1 MTTNNDK
8 TTTNKPEIA
17 EKVSQEIAPKEPTT
31 PETAPFELMD
41 AADDEQILA
50 EVKGKGATVIEEWV
64 YSFEQ
69 DGKEITGLSWTGTK
83 NAAVWL
89 ARKGWGKLNIK
100 TVDYK
105 QDPTDPEYMLF
116 NAIAED
122 TQNGL
127 SMPGFKRQW
136 TKLKTRKG
144 DIVTNPFWYEQGAS
158 KAMRNAMQA
167 LMPADWIASM
177 IKEWMDS
184 GKVRKI
190 EARPAV
196 PAKTTSKYWAKYYS
210 AKTEADLKSAIAE
223 TRTAKELTDGE
234 KYMIV
239 KKLQEKLDSLP
250 VQQAAEAAPVD
261 DSIPF

>member
-1 MTTNNDK
+1 MNTNDNK
-8 TTTNKPEIA
+8 TSTKGAEIA
-17 EKVSQEIAPKEPTT
+17 EKVSQEIAPKEPVT

-144 DIVTNPFWYEQGAS
+144 DIITNPFWYEQGAS

-177 IKEWMDS
+177 IKDWMEN
-184 GKVRKI
+184 GKVKKI
-190 EARPAV
+190 EMKQAS
-196 PAKTTSKYWAKYYS
+196 PAKPTSKYWAKFYGAKS
-210 AKTEADLKSAIAE
+210 ADDCTKAIAE
-223 TRTAKELTDGE
+223 VRVAKDLTDGE

-250 VQQAAEAAPVD
+250 VQQAVQAAPVD

>member
-1 MTTNNDK
+1 MDTKDNK
-8 TTTNKPEIA
+8 TSTKAEIA

-31 PETAPFELMD
+31 PDTAPFELMD
-41 AADDEQILA
+41 AADDEQILE
-50 EVKGKGATVIEEWV
+50 EVKGKGATVREEWI
-64 YSFEQ
+64 YSFIQ
-69 DGKEITGLSWTGTK
+69 DGKEITGLSWMGTK

-100 TVDYK
+100 SVDYK

-122 TQNGL
+122 IQNGV

-144 DIVTNPFWYEQGAS
+144 EIVVNPFWYEQGAS
-158 KAMRNAMQA
+158 KAMRNAIQS

-177 IKEWMDS
+177 IKEWIGG
-184 GKVRKI
+184 GKVKKI
-190 EARPAV
+190 ELTANPAT
-196 PAKTTSKYWAKYYS
+196 PKKASSKYWAKYYG
-210 AKTEADLKSAIAE
+210 ANTADELKKAIDE
-223 TRTAKELTDGE
+223 TRTAVDISDGE
-234 KYMIV
+234 KFTII

-250 VQQAAEAAPVD
+250 AQTAPGAPSD
-261 DSIPF
+261 LPF